1 MPGERK
7 SAIFVPM
14 TSVEERYTRRRY
26 QSSKI
31 TTIVSITLV
40 LVMLGLLALTIVHAR
55 KLSDYVRE
63 NIGFRVYIKDD
74 APVEDI
80 IILQQRLDGSTF
92 VKSSEYISPEQAAR
106 ELTAELGEDFIEFLG
121 YNPLPP
127 SIDLRVKAGY
137 ANVDSLQ
144 VIENL
149 LMQEIIVKEVFY
161 QKSLVH
167 LINKN
172 IRRISIVLLG
182 ISGLLLLIAMALIN
196 NTIRLSVYSRRFIIR
211 TMKLVG
217 ATRGFIGRPFIL
229 RGILQ
234 GFYSA
239 LFAIL
244 ILGTILYFLM
254 QQVPE
259 LQSLVDIYMYV
270 AVFGLVILTGMFL
283 SWISTFF
290 AVRKY
295 LKMKEDELYY

>member
-1 MPGERK
+1 
-7 SAIFVPM
+7 
-14 TSVEERYTRRRY
+14 
-26 QSSKI
+26 
-31 TTIVSITLV
+31 
-40 LVMLGLLALTIVHAR
+40 MLGLLALTVFHAK

-63 NIGFRVYIKDD
+63 NIGFRVYIKED
-74 APVEDI
+74 APVEE
-80 IILQQRLDGSTF
+80 IILLQKRLNAKAF
-92 VKSSEYISPEQAAR
+92 VKTSEYISPEQAAR
-106 ELTAELGEDFIEFLG
+106 ELTAELGEDFIDFLG

-127 SIDLRVKAGY
+127 SIDLRVWAVY
-137 ANVDSLQ
+137 ANVDSLEL
-144 VIENL
+144 IESRL
-149 LMQEIIVKEVFY
+149 FQEPVVKEVFY

-182 ISGLLLLIAMALIN
+182 FSGLLLLIAMALIN
-196 NTIRLSVYSRRFIIR
+196 NTIRLSVYSKRFIIR

-234 GFYSA
+234 GLYSA
-239 LFAIL
+239 ILAI
-244 ILGTILYFLM
+244 ILLSAILYFLM

-259 LQSLVDIYMYV
+259 LVNLYDLYLYL

-283 SWISTFF
+283 AWVSTYF

-295 LKMKEDELYY
+295 LKMKEDDLY